1 MVKIS
6 DWCDLDTDPYVS
18 VRTPSVR
25 PVRAGRAKTVN
36 PKSKIFSQVG
46 VQDSRKTLVK
56 DNTKLT
62 CRYRVSRVKQMGTS
76 HIIEPPHKPLSPIV
90 T

>member
-25 PVRAGRAKTVN
+25 PVRVRRAKTVN
-36 PKSKIFSQVG
+36 PKSKIFSKVG
-46 VQDSRKTLVK
+46 VQDSRKTLEK
-56 DNTKLT
+56 NNNKLT
-62 CRYRVSRVKQMGTS
+62 CR
-76 HIIEPPHKPLSPIV
+76 
-90 T
+90 